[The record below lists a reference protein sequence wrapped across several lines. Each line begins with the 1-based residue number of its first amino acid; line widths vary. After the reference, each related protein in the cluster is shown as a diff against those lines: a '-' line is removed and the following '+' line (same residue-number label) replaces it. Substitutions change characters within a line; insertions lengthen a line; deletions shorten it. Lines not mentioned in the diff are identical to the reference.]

1 MTNNEDIIKLV
12 INPPIPSSA
21 SSSVLEKVKIQ
32 TSILIALTL
41 EAIWNFHN
49 QVVHDDTKPHILT
62 TIKNLEHRI
71 MEHVDATTLQ
81 NEIQPKEKPPH
92 GTIKLNTDVAL
103 LGFEAA
109 LAVIAKDN
117 NGAIIWAETKKVLIT
132 NPAVAEAFALLWAT
146 QLVVSKKLQHCII
159 EGDAKTCIDAC
170 NGSIEDCPWP
180 LYAICLDVKTLPS
193 SLPFVVFY
201 WVRIV

>member
-146 QLVVSKKLQHCII
+146 HVSTPPSKVR
-159 EGDAKTCIDAC
+159 AC
-170 NGSIEDCPWP
+170 TIS
-180 LYAICLDVKTLPS
+180 ASSPS
-193 SLPFVVFY
+193 ECALSLTMSASD
-201 WVRIV
+201 RIVFDAGTP